1 MDIQVKSGDRGLT
14 LSCSQNSGFSSHVHR
29 TTMTN
34 MSELLGEAAVL
45 LSVQAHK
52 THTGFG
58 SSAAYHSGSHMCVQ
72 LQKGRLVFTKT
83 TDFALSAM

>member
-1 MDIQVKSGDRGLT
+1 M
-14 LSCSQNSGFSSHVHR
+14 HR
-29 TTMTN
+29 TTMAN
-34 MSELLGEAAVL
+34 MSALLREAAVL

-58 SSAAYHSGSHMCVQ
+58 SSPTYHSGSRTCVQ

-83 TDFALSAM
+83 TDLALTAM